1 MAQKPNVLMLGTG
14 EYTTGW
20 VGKASDSDKSTGVV
34 ALVMLDLKRRNK
46 INDLAMCGTSGPK
59 LPQIREHMRK
69 MLGVYEGIDPGL
81 VKTFPADDV
90 IDREAYKGAVS
101 TLKKGDCA
109 IIFTPDDT
117 HFQIAEHCI
126 KHGIHVMITK
136 PPVKTLEEHNK
147 LAALAK
153 EQGVLCCIEVHKR
166 YDPIYRDARDRIQQ
180 LGAFSF
186 FQAYMSQPKHQLET
200 FKVQIRRPF
209 ARVASTAW
217 GLTRDRAD
225 RVGAFL
231 RRTPSRRQRERGGNN
246 DKKTTQAWAG
256 KSSDISYYLNSHH
269 VDFHEW
275 CCSGKARPERVV
287 ALSSTGVAQAKL
299 GRPCEDT
306 ITLSV
311 QWRTLATNA
320 LGHALYTS
328 SWVAPKADVHSQQ
341 RWFYMGQSGEV
352 TVDQAHRGY
361 TVCTDSG
368 GYGSVNPLF
377 WKPTPSDGKFVGQ
390 ACYGYVSFEAFVDA
404 ATSVNSGELTLDRC
418 DRDLPTMASTAGATA
433 ILEAGRRSLDAGG
446 APFDLIYQDDASCTP
461 IDMKP
466 SAF

>member
-1 MAQKPNVLMLGTG
+1 MHKQDRYNMAQPPNVLMLGTG

-69 MLGVYEGIDPGL
+69 MLGVYEGIDPGI
-81 VKTFPADDV
+81 VKTFPADDI

-117 HFQIAEHCI
+117 HFAIAEHCI

-200 FKVQIRRPF
+200 FKVCSGVRL
-209 ARVASTAW
+209 W
-217 GLTRDRAD
+217 G
-225 RVGAFL
+225 
-231 RRTPSRRQRERGGNN
+231 SRRRRLAAEYVAARRWRGGARQSGGEQTTTKNN
-246 DKKTTQAWAG
+246 AG
-256 KSSDISYYLNSHH
+256 
-269 VDFHEW
+269 
-275 CCSGKARPERVV
+275 
-287 ALSSTGVAQAKL
+287 L
-299 GRPCEDT
+299 GRQVVGHLLLPELAPC
-306 ITLSV
+306 
-311 QWRTLATNA
+311 
-320 LGHALYTS
+320 
-328 SWVAPKADVHSQQ
+328 
-341 RWFYMGQSGEV
+341 
-352 TVDQAHRGY
+352 
-361 TVCTDSG
+361 
-368 GYGSVNPLF
+368 
-377 WKPTPSDGKFVGQ
+377 
-390 ACYGYVSFEAFVDA
+390 
-404 ATSVNSGELTLDRC
+404 
-418 DRDLPTMASTAGATA
+418 
-433 ILEAGRRSLDAGG
+433 
-446 APFDLIYQDDASCTP
+446 
-461 IDMKP
+461 
-466 SAF
+466 

>member
-69 MLGVYEGIDPGL
+69 MLGAYEGIDPGL

-90 IDREAYKGAVS
+90 VDREAYKGAIS

-117 HFQIAEHCI
+117 HFAIAEHCI

-136 PPVKTLEEHNK
+136 PPVKTLDEHNK

-200 FKVQIRRPF
+200 FKVLIGVRLWGSRRRRLAAEYDAARRWRLRETHRQEQKKQRRPGP
-209 ARVASTAW
+209 AS
-217 GLTRDRAD
+217 
-225 RVGAFL
+225 
-231 RRTPSRRQRERGGNN
+231 RRTSP
-246 DKKTTQAWAG
+246 
-256 KSSDISYYLNSHH
+256 
-269 VDFHEW
+269 
-275 CCSGKARPERVV
+275 
-287 ALSSTGVAQAKL
+287 
-299 GRPCEDT
+299 
-306 ITLSV
+306 IT
-311 QWRTLATNA
+311 
-320 LGHALYTS
+320 
-328 SWVAPKADVHSQQ
+328 
-341 RWFYMGQSGEV
+341 
-352 TVDQAHRGY
+352 
-361 TVCTDSG
+361 
-368 GYGSVNPLF
+368 
-377 WKPTPSDGKFVGQ
+377 
-390 ACYGYVSFEAFVDA
+390 
-404 ATSVNSGELTLDRC
+404 
-418 DRDLPTMASTAGATA
+418 
-433 ILEAGRRSLDAGG
+433 
-446 APFDLIYQDDASCTP
+446 
-461 IDMKP
+461 
-466 SAF
+466 

>member
-1 MAQKPNVLMLGTG
+1 M
-14 EYTTGW
+14 
-20 VGKASDSDKSTGVV
+20 GVD
-34 ALVMLDLKRRNK
+34 ARRWR
-46 INDLAMCGTSGPK
+46 ARGG
-59 LPQIREHMRK
+59 
-69 MLGVYEGIDPGL
+69 
-81 VKTFPADDV
+81 
-90 IDREAYKGAVS
+90 
-101 TLKKGDCA
+101 GDGRA
-109 IIFTPDDT
+109 RRAAAAF
-117 HFQIAEHCI
+117 
-126 KHGIHVMITK
+126 HGIG
-136 PPVKTLEEHNK
+136 
-147 LAALAK
+147 AADYTRRRA
-153 EQGVLCCIEVHKR
+153 VASR
-166 YDPIYRDARDRIQQ
+166 ARD
-180 LGAFSF
+180 G
-186 FQAYMSQPKHQLET
+186 E
-200 FKVQIRRPF
+200 
-209 ARVASTAW
+209 RV
-217 GLTRDRAD
+217 
-225 RVGAFL
+225 
-231 RRTPSRRQRERGGNN
+231 RTGTPREQ
-246 DKKTTQAWAG
+246 DKKKTQAWAG

-275 CCSGKARPERVV
+275 CCSGKARPERVI

-341 RWFYMGQSGEV
+341 RWFYMGASGEV

-390 ACYGYVSFEAFVDA
+390 ACYGYVSFEAFIDA
-404 ATSVNSGELTLDRC
+404 AAAVNSGELTLDRC

-433 ILEAGRRSLDAGG
+433 ILEAGRRSLDSNG
-446 APFDLIYQDDASCTP
+446 APFDLIYQDEASCTP

>member
-1 MAQKPNVLMLGTG
+1 MLGTG

-46 INDLAMCGTSGPK
+46 INNLAMCGTSGPK

-69 MLGVYEGIDPGL
+69 MLGAYEGIDPGV

-90 IDREAYKGAVS
+90 VDREAYKGAIS

-126 KHGIHVMITK
+126 KNGIHVMITK

-200 FKVQIRRPF
+200 FK
-209 ARVASTAW
+209 
-217 GLTRDRAD
+217 
-225 RVGAFL
+225 
-231 RRTPSRRQRERGGNN
+231 
-246 DKKTTQAWAG
+246 AWAG

-275 CCSGKARPERVV
+275 CCSGNARPERVV

-433 ILEAGRRSLDAGG
+433 ILEAGRRSLDANG

>member
-1 MAQKPNVLMLGTG
+1 MKDVRATP
-14 EYTTGW
+14 
-20 VGKASDSDKSTGVV
+20 STP
-34 ALVMLDLKRRNK
+34 
-46 INDLAMCGTSGPK
+46 SPHEE
-59 LPQIREHMRK
+59 RE
-69 MLGVYEGIDPGL
+69 
-81 VKTFPADDV
+81 
-90 IDREAYKGAVS
+90 
-101 TLKKGDCA
+101 
-109 IIFTPDDT
+109 
-117 HFQIAEHCI
+117 
-126 KHGIHVMITK
+126 
-136 PPVKTLEEHNK
+136 
-147 LAALAK
+147 
-153 EQGVLCCIEVHKR
+153 
-166 YDPIYRDARDRIQQ
+166 
-180 LGAFSF
+180 
-186 FQAYMSQPKHQLET
+186 
-200 FKVQIRRPF
+200 
-209 ARVASTAW
+209 
-217 GLTRDRAD
+217 
-225 RVGAFL
+225 
-231 RRTPSRRQRERGGNN
+231 RTPSPRRNIESHENN
-246 DKKTTQAWAG
+246 AQKTTQAWAG

-404 ATSVNSGELTLDRC
+404 ATAVNSGELTLDRC

-433 ILEAGRRSLDAGG
+433 ILEAGRRSLDSNG